1 MHSRNDAKRRL
12 RYVHLE
18 NSLCA
23 VIVGT
28 DPVHMAVRRSD
39 LLLRLC
45 IQAGKCAALPAG
57 SSGADYLLRK
67 ERYHPLGDR
76 ASHKPP
82 WIADAGGLDAWETTR
97 CKRGNKRISERI
109 KIEKNG
115 LLRQAVLLC
124 VGSEKFFKKLSKI
137 LRPTPI
143 KSYL

>member
-1 MHSRNDAKRRL
+1 MRSRNDAKRRL

-18 NSLCA
+18 NFVCA
-23 VIVGT
+23 GITGA
-28 DPVHMAVRRSD
+28 DPVHLAVRRSD
-39 LLLRLC
+39 LLLRFC
-45 IQAGKCAALPAG
+45 VQAGKCAALPAG

-82 WIADAGGLDAWETTR
+82 WIADAGGLDAWETAR
-97 CKRGNKRISERI
+97 CKGGNKRISERI

-124 VGSEKFFKKLSKI
+124 VGFKKFFKKLSEI

>member
-1 MHSRNDAKRRL
+1 MFILKILFAPLSLAL
-12 RYVHLE
+12 TLFTW
-18 NSLCA
+18 LCA
-23 VIVGT
+23 GLISCSAFVFKL
-28 DPVHMAVRRSD
+28 ASA
-39 LLLRLC
+39 LLRLC

-115 LLRQAVLLC
+115 LLRQVVLL
-124 VGSEKFFKKLSKI
+124 
-137 LRPTPI
+137 LRR
-143 KSYL
+143 